1 MARGKLRFSEREA
14 TRLIRAAVK
23 AGVRVQRV
31 EVDRDNK
38 IVVIL
43 GPQEQ
48 RAGANERDDIAQ
60 KRDDIAQN
68 EWDVPNAGEVQQ

>member
-23 AGVRVQRV
+23 AGVQVQRV

-38 IVVIL
+38 IVVTL
-43 GPQEQ
+43 GPREQ
-48 RAGANERDDIAQ
+48 QPGANDRST
-60 KRDDIAQN
+60 IAQN
-68 EWDVPNAGEVQQ
+68 EWDVPPAGETQ

>member
-23 AGVRVQRV
+23 AGVQVQRV

-48 RAGANERDDIAQ
+48 QPGTNERDDT
-60 KRDDIAQN
+60 QN
-68 EWDVPNAGEVQQ
+68 EWDV